1 MWLHME
7 DMYTSSIY
15 KKSKFMKVEFLLRH
29 SQNEWRVECAETD
42 QKTRPLH
49 FSSP

>member
-1 MWLHME
+1 ME
-7 DMYTSSIY
+7 DMYTNSIY
-15 KKSKFMKVEFLLRH
+15 KIGKFMKVGFLLRH
-29 SQNEWRVECAETD
+29 SQIELGVECAETD